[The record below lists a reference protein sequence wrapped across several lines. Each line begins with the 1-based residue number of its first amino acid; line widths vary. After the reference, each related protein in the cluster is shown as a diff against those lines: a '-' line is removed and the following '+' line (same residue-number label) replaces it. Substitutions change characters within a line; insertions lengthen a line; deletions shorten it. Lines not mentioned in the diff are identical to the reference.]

1 MTKAREFG
9 ELNLPGVAPLI
20 SQNRLTESRDGSS
33 LGLLRHVQ

>member
-20 SQNRLTESRDGSS
+20 SQNRLPNKEWGK
-33 LGLLRHVQ
+33 GLI